1 MKKYWCCGAICA
13 TCKRGLLAH
22 CKTRIFSFRGTRN
35 AVARLPIM
43 ANWTRFS
50 ALLTIWT
57 YWTSFLAIST
67 TILDTTCTKSQK
79 RAKRGKRQ
87 RKPTSSARVTPR
99 KIDHRAPTPPAGRTH
114 NRQSALSGALFCLLF
129 KRVSSFVGSPSHSP
143 KQARYSRFF
152 CAMRQSYIPKW
163 KSLHRRL
170 QGPYSKA
177 CKIQLQITCRAT
189 AQSKTQQKRQDRI
202 LFTPLVPDRTLIR
215 VRFSR
220 LCVHRLTPC
229 PAAGFC
235 IRRDSVTASIIG
247 LLFWPTIL
255 PTTQFYY
262 ILLNYLFFQKSFDI
276 PCIMSF

>member
-1 MKKYWCCGAICA
+1 MKKRHGTVAYGVKTGKGRWYLHINALWACQYLIVSTSHRVCTMKNIDFTDFFNVFLSGA
-13 TCKRGLLAH
+13 
-22 CKTRIFSFRGTRN
+22 
-35 AVARLPIM
+35 
-43 ANWTRFS
+43 
-50 ALLTIWT
+50 TI
-57 YWTSFLAIST
+57 
-67 TILDTTCTKSQK
+67 
-79 RAKRGKRQ
+79 
-87 RKPTSSARVTPR
+87 
-99 KIDHRAPTPPAGRTH
+99 
-114 NRQSALSGALFCLLF
+114 SGALFCLLF